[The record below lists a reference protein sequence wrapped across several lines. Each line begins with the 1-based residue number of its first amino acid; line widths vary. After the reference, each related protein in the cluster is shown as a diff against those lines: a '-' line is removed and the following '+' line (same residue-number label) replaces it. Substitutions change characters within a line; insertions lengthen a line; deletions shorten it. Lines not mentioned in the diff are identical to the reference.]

1 MDFFF
6 EINWPKR
13 KQEYRQSY
21 NFRRDCLYYEPA
33 LDEDPV
39 ENEWAECF
47 LLDLVPELK
56 VCQVKSEFFNGI
68 INYVEKRTIFEHSL
82 SKGDARTGGS
92 LAKGPPEDL
101 V

>member
-1 MDFFF
+1 M
-6 EINWPKR
+6 
-13 KQEYRQSY
+13 
-21 NFRRDCLYYEPA
+21 
-33 LDEDPV
+33 

-92 LAKGPPEDL
+92 LAKGPPGGLGMTFWSFAQCLETQPASLDA
-101 V
+101 

>member
-13 KQEYRQSY
+13 KQEYRQPY

-56 VCQVKSEFFNGI
+56 V
-68 INYVEKRTIFEHSL
+68 IFEHSL